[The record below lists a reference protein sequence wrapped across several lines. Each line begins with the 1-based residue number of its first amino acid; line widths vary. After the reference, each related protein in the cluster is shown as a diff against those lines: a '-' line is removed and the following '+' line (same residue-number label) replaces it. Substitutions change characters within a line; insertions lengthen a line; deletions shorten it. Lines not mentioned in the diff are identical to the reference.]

1 MAATNSSSQG
11 IGIGILGLIL
21 GGVIGFVLRPSAML
35 IGQLPFETVIS
46 RGANL
51 QGLDKLLVP
60 TAQSSFN
67 MMVVG
72 AIIGAVVGFVV
83 GQMLARRSSA

>member
-1 MAATNSSSQG
+1 
-11 IGIGILGLIL
+11 
-21 GGVIGFVLRPSAML
+21 ML
-35 IGQLPFETVIS
+35 IRQLPFETVIS
-46 RGANL
+46 RGADL

-72 AIIGAVVGFVV
+72 AIVGAVVGVVV
-83 GQMLARRSSA
+83 GQMLGRRSSA

>member
-11 IGIGILGLIL
+11 IGIGFLGLIL
-21 GGVIGFVLRPSAML
+21 GGVIGFVLRPSAMF

-72 AIIGAVVGFVV
+72 AIVGAVVGFVV
-83 GQMLARRSSA
+83 GQLLARRSSA